1 MSYNDILEFITQNP
15 VCTLAT
21 CAKSQPHNRAF
32 LTNIIN
38 DKIYFTSSLHKNVG
52 KEILENGAIELCY
65 LASDFSKMLRIE
77 AKVFIDTTIELKQK
91 MIDEKEYLKGFKAN
105 DETFI
110 LFTLEESKAKFW
122 MLSNNMNEDKLEII
136 TF

>member
-1 MSYNDILEFITQNP
+1 MSYDDILKFVTQNP

-21 CAKSQPHNRAF
+21 CAKNQPHNRAF

-38 DKIYFTSSLHKNVG
+38 DKIYFTTSSHKNVG
-52 KEILENGAIELCY
+52 KEILENRTIELCY

-77 AKVFIDTTIELKQK
+77 AKVLIDTDIKLKQK
-91 MIDEKEYLKGFKAN
+91 MIDEKEYLKDFKAN

-110 LFTLEESKAKFW
+110 LFTLEEAKAKFW
-122 MLSNNMNEDKLEII
+122 MLSDNMNEDKLEII
-136 TF
+136 IF

>member
-1 MSYNDILEFITQNP
+1 MSYDDILKFVTQNP

-21 CAKSQPHNRAF
+21 CAKNQPHNRAF
-32 LTNIIN
+32 LTNTIN
-38 DKIYFTSSLHKNVG
+38 DKIYFTTSSHKNVG
-52 KEILENGAIELCY
+52 KEILENRTIELCY

-77 AKVFIDTTIELKQK
+77 AKVLIDTDIKLKQK

-110 LFTLEESKAKFW
+110 LFTLEEAKAKFW
-122 MLSNNMNEDKLEII
+122 MLSDNMNEDKLEII
-136 TF
+136 IF